1 MKAGSDRPGKSTRKS
16 PGVKLTDDAFL
27 YAKQSAAREHVSL
40 GEAVSRLVRA
50 GARSAG
56 AGQRATEPLKGKYSL
71 LPARG
76 EVITS
81 AHVRSIM
88 DELGV

>member
-1 MKAGSDRPGKSTRKS
+1 MRTTLT
-16 PGVKLTDDAFL
+16 LTDDAFL
-27 YAKQSAAREHVSL
+27 YAKQTAARERVSL

-50 GARSAG
+50 GARSG
-56 AGQRATEPLKGKYSL
+56 QAGQLAAAPLKGKYSL

>member
-1 MKAGSDRPGKSTRKS
+1 MLLLAMRTTLT
-16 PGVKLTDDAFL
+16 LTDDAFL
-27 YAKQSAAREHVSL
+27 YAKQTAARDQISL

-50 GARSAG
+50 GARSG
-56 AGQRATEPLKGKYSL
+56 LAGQAATEPLKGKYSL

-76 EVITS
+76 EVVTS